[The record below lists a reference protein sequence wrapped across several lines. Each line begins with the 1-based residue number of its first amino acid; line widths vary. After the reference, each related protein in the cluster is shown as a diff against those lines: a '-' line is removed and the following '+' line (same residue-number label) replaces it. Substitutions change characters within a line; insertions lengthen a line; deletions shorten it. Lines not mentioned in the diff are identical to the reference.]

1 MEMVIPI
8 ALGVVLGLITY
19 RTDQHWVGKVIL
31 LAVIIV
37 LVWVGIANPHPLS
50 PEPQPDKS
58 APEIVRRALG

>member
-19 RTDQHWVGKVIL
+19 RTDQHWVGKVIM

-37 LVWVGIANPHPLS
+37 LVWVAIAN
-50 PEPQPDKS
+50 
-58 APEIVRRALG
+58 G